1 MARPAE
7 FLQLSRRRV
16 LLALCALG
24 GSAMPTGCAVV
35 PMVGTIVVQQVTSL
49 VVSQLEAALLR
60 SLQTLATP
68 GAIERDTRRHI
79 PLPPRV
85 RLVIELLRVSG
96 LSQVADSVDDL
107 EHLINQTVE
116 QMAGQSY
123 PLYQELIQTYPWMN
137 EVAQALNGLG
147 VPTAATGASAP
158 ATGSPS
164 VGGAAL
170 SLPELLQSPGE
181 AMRRL
186 AMDTLRDRLY
196 TLAQDQARANGLEG
210 VWQVLVTAQTPLQL
224 EPTPLQLDELPSF
237 LADQL
242 TQLTLREMDQDPV
255 WREQIRPRIEQL
267 IRGGSAVPSAADSV
281 AAPASEAASAA
292 SAVE

>member
-1 MARPAE
+1 MVSPADSS
-7 FLQLSRRRV
+7 QLPRRRV
-16 LLALCALG
+16 VLALCALG
-24 GSAMPTGCAVV
+24 WSATHTGCAVV

-85 RLVIELLRVSG
+85 RLVIELLRTAG

-123 PLYQELIQTYPWMN
+123 PLYQELIQTYPWMS
-137 EVAQALNGLG
+137 EVAQALNGFGL
-147 VPTAATGASAP
+147 PAASAASASAQP
-158 ATGSPS
+158 AG
-164 VGGAAL
+164 AL

-186 AMDTLRDRLY
+186 AMDTIRDRLH

-224 EPTPLQLDELPSF
+224 EPTPLQMDELPSF

-267 IRGGSAVPSAADSV
+267 IRPGQAAPTV
-281 AAPASEAASAA
+281 AEPAAAPASGAASAA
-292 SAVE
+292 E

>member
-1 MARPAE
+1 MNVPADSMR
-7 FLQLSRRRV
+7 LPRRRMLV
-16 LLALCALG
+16 MLCALG
-24 GSAMPTGCAVV
+24 GMTVQTGCAVV

-85 RLVIELLRVSG
+85 RLVIELLRTAG

-123 PLYQELIQTYPWMN
+123 PLYQELIQTYPWMS
-137 EVAQALNGLG
+137 EVAQALSGFGLP
-147 VPTAATGASAP
+147 VAETASTPTAGGRPSA
-158 ATGSPS
+158 
-164 VGGAAL
+164 AAL

-186 AMDTLRDRLY
+186 AMDTIRDRLH

-210 VWQVLVTAQTPLQL
+210 VWQVLVTAQIPLQL
-224 EPTPLQLDELPSF
+224 EPTPLQMDELPSF

-267 IRGGSAVPSAADSV
+267 IRTGQAAPV
-281 AAPASEAASAA
+281 GAEPAAAPASGAASAA
-292 SAVE
+292 E